1 MRAARSQHKTSSAR
15 AHTEGWCGDT
25 ELPHYP
31 HRELCWERELPLR
44 SSDVRERRAAG
55 SSVFSRAH
63 PWLSPGPPRADGAVR
78 PWGHSTHNARC
89 LCSYTTADTNGPLSA
104 ERCQIEP
111 WEGGTAAWD

>member
-1 MRAARSQHKTSSAR
+1 MRAARSQHKTSSAT

-25 ELPHYP
+25 ELPHYL

-63 PWLSPGPPRADGAVR
+63 PWLSPGPPGLTELRGR
-78 PWGHSTHNARC
+78 
-89 LCSYTTADTNGPLSA
+89 
-104 ERCQIEP
+104 
-111 WEGGTAAWD
+111 GGTAHTMPAVCAVTQQPTQTAH